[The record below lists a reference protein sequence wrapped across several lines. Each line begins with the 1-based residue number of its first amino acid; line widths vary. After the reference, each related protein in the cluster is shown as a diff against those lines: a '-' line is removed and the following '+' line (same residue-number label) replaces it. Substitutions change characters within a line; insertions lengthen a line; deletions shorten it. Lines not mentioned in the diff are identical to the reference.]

1 MNSYFWGVLLS
12 LALVHAIEFI
22 SQMMNLRSLEE
33 ALPGQIEGIYD
44 AEDYAKSQQ
53 YTRAATRFGLV
64 RSATDFF
71 VLMAFWLLG
80 GFRWLDD
87 TTRLAG
93 LGELP
98 TGLLFI
104 GTVLLGREVLALPF
118 RAYKTFV
125 LEERFGFNKTTART
139 FVSDRMKRL
148 FLAVA
153 LGAPILSALLALF
166 LWAGPRAWI
175 YAWAVMVTFS
185 VGLRYFA
192 PNVIMPLFNE
202 FTSLEEGDLRRAIV
216 DYAKSVEFPVN
227 EIFVMDGSR
236 RSSRSNAFFMGFGKN
251 RRIALLDTLTEK
263 HTIRELVSVL
273 AHEVG
278 HYKGRHVVK
287 GATINALETCLL
299 FFLLSLLIGNRG
311 LFEAF
316 GVINV
321 SVHAGLVFFAILYTP
336 LSFLLRI
343 LMNEISRRNEFEADR
358 YAVKTVGD
366 GEPMIAALKG
376 LSVANLVNLTPHPMY
391 VLLNYSHP
399 PVLKRIEAIRKAGL
413 VSQGTV

>member
-1 MNSYFWGVLLS
+1 
-12 LALVHAIEFI
+12 
-22 SQMMNLRSLEE
+22 
-33 ALPGQIEGIYD
+33 
-44 AEDYAKSQQ
+44 
-53 YTRAATRFGLV
+53 
-64 RSATDFF
+64 
-71 VLMAFWLLG
+71 
-80 GFRWLDD
+80 
-87 TTRLAG
+87 
-93 LGELP
+93 
-98 TGLLFI
+98 
-104 GTVLLGREVLALPF
+104 
-118 RAYKTFV
+118 
-125 LEERFGFNKTTART
+125 
-139 FVSDRMKRL
+139 
-148 FLAVA
+148 
-153 LGAPILSALLALF
+153 
-166 LWAGPRAWI
+166 
-175 YAWAVMVTFS
+175 
-185 VGLRYFA
+185 
-192 PNVIMPLFNE
+192 MPLFNE